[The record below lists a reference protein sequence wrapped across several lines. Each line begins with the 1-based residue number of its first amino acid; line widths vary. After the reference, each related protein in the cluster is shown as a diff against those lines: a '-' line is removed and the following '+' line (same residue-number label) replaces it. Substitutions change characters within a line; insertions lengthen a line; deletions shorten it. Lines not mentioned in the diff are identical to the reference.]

1 MTDVMKT
8 FLCAEHAPAAI
19 REVQGAYYI
28 SWDYRDVR
36 NNTCEKCGEWA
47 NAVVVQGE
55 LMKTVIQRF
64 PKKLC
69 EEQKAWLQGLAEKL
83 AGRPVP
89 VSIVVADAGTE
100 AALPPAPVAAAPKP
114 ASAGAAD
121 DALADPTVQAVL
133 EIFPVEKTTV
143 EEI

>member
-1 MTDVMKT
+1 MVVAQAYRIDATSSGLT
-8 FLCAEHAPAAI
+8 F
-19 REVQGAYYI
+19 VFQ
-28 SWDYRDVR
+28 
-36 NNTCEKCGEWA
+36 A
-47 NAVVVQGE
+47 NQKV
-55 LMKTVIQRF
+55 

-89 VSIVVADAGTE
+89 VSIVVADAGME
-100 AALPPAPVAAAPKP
+100 AAPPPPPVAAAPKP
-114 ASAGAAD
+114 ASAAAANA
-121 DALADPTVQAVL
+121 ALADPTVQAVL